1 MQRRMIVIW
10 TMLSHILVPVAATAD
25 DAVTSTRL
33 FQIDRSKNAN
43 IVCYDV
49 RLDGTGSLLKDPLDI
64 YWLLKATDGS
74 RESLGVFERAHAYG
88 ASVVNNYGNDSADV
102 RLQALDK
109 PIRITRRNGK
119 WVALMSINGTSAVLE
134 RVYVSTTEGILPRVN
149 WIRVTG
155 TSESTGTRITETI
168 AG

>member
-1 MQRRMIVIW
+1 MQRRMIMIW
-10 TMLSHILVPVAATAD
+10 AMLSYVLVPVVMTAGQD
-25 DAVTSTRL
+25 GTTRL

-43 IVCYDV
+43 VVCYDV
-49 RLDGTGSLLKDPLDI
+49 RLDGAGSLQKDPLDI
-64 YWLLKATDGS
+64 YWMLNATDGS

-88 ASVVNNYGNDSADV
+88 ADVVTAYGRDSVDV
-102 RLQALDK
+102 RLQAVDK
-109 PIRITRRNGK
+109 PIRITRRNGR
-119 WVALMSINGTSAVLE
+119 WVALMTINGTSAVLE
-134 RVYVSTTEGILPRVN
+134 RVYVNTTEGILPRVN

>member
-1 MQRRMIVIW
+1 MIW
-10 TMLSHILVPVAATAD
+10 MMFSYALVPYAATAGDDD
-25 DAVTSTRL
+25 DATRL

-43 IVCYDV
+43 VVCYDV
-49 RLDGTGSLLKDPLDI
+49 RLDGTGSLQKDPLDI
-64 YWLLKATDGS
+64 YWLMKATDGS

-88 ASVVNNYGNDSADV
+88 ADVVNCYGRDSVDV

-109 PIRITRRNGK
+109 PIRITRRNGR
-119 WVALMSINGTSAVLE
+119 WVALMPINGTSAILE
-134 RVYVSTTEGILPRVN
+134 RVYVNTTEGILPRVN